1 MISKNTQVLLIDD
14 DPFTMEIT
22 KTVVK
27 TFVKNHQIK
36 TFGCAREA
44 LRHLLRESD
53 VSEDENPVPGI
64 ILSDLHM
71 PGMDGF
77 QFLEEF
83 TKLTEAAQSRYRVFI
98 LSSTSDEQER
108 ARLLE
113 KVCVEGFC
121 PKPLTPEKFMGLM
134 EQVIISM

>member
-1 MISKNTQVLLIDD
+1 MISKNTHVLLIDD
-14 DPFTMEIT
+14 CPFTMEIT

-27 TFVKNHQIK
+27 TFVKNHRIT
-36 TFGCAREA
+36 TFFCAKEA
-44 LRHLLRESD
+44 LRHLLREGD
-53 VSEDENPVPGI
+53 VSEDGNPVPGI

-83 TKLTEAAQSRYRVFI
+83 AKLPQAVQSRYRVFI

-108 ARLLE
+108 ARLVE
-113 KVCVEGFC
+113 KVSCEGFC
-121 PKPLTPEKFMGLM
+121 PKPLTPQKFMGLM
-134 EQVIISM
+134 EEATISM